1 MKIRFQFNVSVFKKT
16 DGKATES
23 FSAGNG
29 SFVTCVKKEI
39 ANARDRGSFSTAAN
53 YDTAIRS
60 LLTFLERDDIKVKD
74 ITSDMLENYQKWL
87 LRRNVS
93 LNTISCYMRSLRSIY
108 NRVTKNKGDVFVKTF
123 TGSTPTFKRSLC
135 INDIQRLSILKLPK
149 RSRLALTRDLFLF
162 SFYCQGMPFIDL
174 AFLKKAQI
182 VNGQII
188 YHRRKTGQIIHIT
201 IEPCMENII
210 KRYDYCDPVYVF
222 PILKSTDSL
231 TAYLQYQKQLS
242 YYNISLKRLGKKA
255 GFTRPLTSY
264 VARHTWASIAF
275 QSNVELQTI
284 SRAMGHTNPMTTMIY
299 IKELDNN
306 YLASA
311 NRKIITA
318 CNATT
323 EEELNDVPSYIALR
337 EKCSDVL

>member
-1 MKIRFQFNVSVFKKT
+1 MKILFQFNVSVLKKT
-16 DGKATES
+16 DDKTTES
-23 FSAGNG
+23 SSSGNV
-29 SFVTCVKKEI
+29 SFVTCAKKEV
-39 ANARDRGSFSTAAN
+39 AVARDRGSFSTAAN

-74 ITSDMLENYQKWL
+74 ITSVMLENYQKWL

-108 NRVTKNKGDVFVKTF
+108 NRVAKNKEDVFAKTF

-135 INDIQRLSILKLPK
+135 INDIRRLSLLKLPEM
-149 RSRLALTRDLFLF
+149 SRLALTRDVFLF

-174 AFLKKAQI
+174 AFLKKSQI
-182 VNGQII
+182 VNGHIV
-188 YHRRKTGQIIHIT
+188 YHRKKTGQIIHIT
-201 IEPCMENII
+201 IEPCMESII
-210 KRYDYCDPVYVF
+210 RRYEQCDPVYVF

-242 YYNISLKRLGKKA
+242 YYNLSLKRLGQKA
-255 GFTRPLTSY
+255 GFIRPLTSY

-284 SRAMGHTNPMTTMIY
+284 SRAMGHTNPMITMIY

-306 YLASA
+306 HLASA

-318 CNATT
+318 CNAVT
-323 EEELNDVPSYIALR
+323 EDDPNDKLPHVALR
-337 EKCSDVL
+337 KKKS